1 MRKVKRGNICLSK
14 CKRFGALLLEI
25 FKYFIKNNTFT
36 TRMKNAIKFIL
47 HKILGFKNYLFV
59 FSLFKIYTL
68 RRDKNEKDFFQFLN
82 LIPENTAV
90 LDIGAN
96 IGIMTVHLARSVKG
110 VTVYSFEPM
119 SNNITTFKRIVN
131 YFKLNNVQLFKVALG
146 NTEGEVEMVM
156 PIIDSVRMQGLSH
169 VMHSSI
175 TENNEGERCKVPLKM
190 LDNMEE
196 LIKAPTLISAI
207 KIDVEN
213 FEYFVLEG
221 AKNLLIKNKP
231 IVYAELWEN
240 ENREKCF
247 ELFHQLNYT
256 TFIVKDNK
264 LVKFDKTQPK
274 TQNFIF
280 LPVDRG
286 ITQISG

>member
-1 MRKVKRGNICLSK
+1 
-14 CKRFGALLLEI
+14 
-25 FKYFIKNNTFT
+25 
-36 TRMKNAIKFIL
+36 MKNSIKFIL

-68 RRDKNEKDFFQFLN
+68 KRDKNEKDFFQFLS
-82 LIPENTAV
+82 LIPENTSV

-119 SNNITTFKRIVN
+119 SNNIATFKRIVN
-131 YFKLNNVQLFKVALG
+131 YFKLNNVQLFEVALG

-156 PIIDSVRMQGLSH
+156 PVISSVRMQGLSH
-169 VMHSSI
+169 VLHSSI

-196 LIKAPTLISAI
+196 LIKAPQRISAI

-221 AKNLLIKNKP
+221 AKTLLIKNKP

-240 ENREKCF
+240 KNREKCF

-256 TFIVKDNK
+256 TFIVQDNK
-264 LVKFDKTQPK
+264 LVKFDRTQPK

-280 LPVDRG
+280 LSLDRG
-286 ITQISG
+286 ITQISE